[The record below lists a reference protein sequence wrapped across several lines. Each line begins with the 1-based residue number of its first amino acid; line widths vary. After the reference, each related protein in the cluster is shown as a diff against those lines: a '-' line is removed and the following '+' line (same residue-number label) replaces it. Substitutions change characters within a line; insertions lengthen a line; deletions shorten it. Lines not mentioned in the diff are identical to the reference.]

1 MTMKTTYGSLAYDLD
16 ALARE
21 RQLDDAGILPERKP
35 QAAPQPQYR
44 PRAKAKAK
52 TRPSPV
58 LVGGVTVLIS
68 MLVVLMMGYTR
79 LTQVSASVSAI
90 KGHISQLE
98 AEHISLLT
106 EYERTYDLA
115 KVKQVAQET
124 GMDTP
129 TSGQI
134 EYIDMGGGD
143 AAVVYRDRSDDAMRQ
158 LVDRVRAGADQA
170 LEFFR

>member
-1 MTMKTTYGSLAYDLD
+1 M
-16 ALARE
+16 
-21 RQLDDAGILPERKP
+21 
-35 QAAPQPQYR
+35 
-44 PRAKAKAK
+44 
-52 TRPSPV
+52 
-58 LVGGVTVLIS
+58 LIS
-68 MLVVLMMGYTR
+68 SLVVLMMGYTR

-115 KVKQVAQET
+115 TVKQVAQEA
-124 GMDTP
+124 GMDKP

-134 EYIDMGGGD
+134 EYIDMGGRD
-143 AAVVYRDRSDDAMRQ
+143 AAVVYRDRGNDAM
-158 LVDRVRAGADQA
+158 LHLMDRVKAGADQA